1 MQKLNDLNKIYFST
15 HIIIF
20 SCFIFHLFFINFPS
34 VNLEEI
40 FYFGSQNLKKADLSI
55 YFKYQEN
62 TLGFSYLIY
71 FLNLILN
78 FNPLAVGKIIS
89 AISYLL
95 IGYGIVN
102 LSKILAWF
110 LLVNLPKMPKIFR

>member
-40 FYFGSQNLKKADLSI
+40 FSFGSQNLKKADLSI

-62 TLGFSYLIY
+62 RH
-71 FLNLILN
+71 FLATFTHFAHLTEIGQNL
-78 FNPLAVGKIIS
+78 
-89 AISYLL
+89 
-95 IGYGIVN
+95 
-102 LSKILAWF
+102 
-110 LLVNLPKMPKIFR
+110 